1 MELKNITFSYPET
14 KVFSSLNLTLPD
26 KKITAV
32 LGPSGCGKTTLLRI
46 LSNEVKF
53 FGTIEGQTDEI
64 SYIFQD
70 PLLLSHLTVENNV
83 DFFLKKAFLDKK
95 TRKKIVDE
103 ILAKVELTDSIKKY
117 PSSLSGGMAQRV
129 SLARAFAYP
138 AKLLLMDE
146 PFKGL
151 DYSLKKRILDIFLRM
166 YENDKKTTVFVTHD
180 IDEALLLADK
190 IVVITDGNIV
200 YEKELPERTERK
212 ITDFPEIKN
221 KLYEIL

>member
-26 KKITAV
+26 KKITAA

-53 FGTIEGQTDEI
+53 SGTIEGQTDEI

-95 TRKKIVDE
+95 MR
-103 ILAKVELTDSIKKY
+103 
-117 PSSLSGGMAQRV
+117 
-129 SLARAFAYP
+129 
-138 AKLLLMDE
+138 
-146 PFKGL
+146 
-151 DYSLKKRILDIFLRM
+151 
-166 YENDKKTTVFVTHD
+166 
-180 IDEALLLADK
+180 
-190 IVVITDGNIV
+190 
-200 YEKELPERTERK
+200 
-212 ITDFPEIKN
+212 
-221 KLYEIL
+221 